1 MSKALQISIQSDQI
15 SPGSANYTLPSFPPS
30 PDFPITVDG
39 LGAPLNRVK
48 DTKWNFV
55 HMCNRSI
62 SLNFKSHTNGKMT
75 KNIISNIEIFQHL
88 ITYLMYGTKSI
99 TVSTVF
105 YYFNKLNEV
114 FRVAAKYDTPIL
126 EMHRFPKLIDEI
138 GRKLKQGGACHILLY
153 LNAHKEH
160 LGFEFLDTQSITR
173 IFELAATKENTQTP
187 YIPERIWRYQITRLQ
202 HAIKEFNTNKKN
214 IKQLFSYYLDIYR
227 KNGILDEAF
236 LKESG
241 YISPLKYF
249 HPNGS
254 FHANAKSFGVDE
266 VIANWTLSLGS
277 DPITNLNI
285 NSLSKYL
292 GIISRVALI
301 LIGNYTGMRKGEL
314 STLTSICF
322 IHEYD
327 EIYGDLYFIEGRT
340 TKTIQDDNARWA
352 VPPEAKYAVEALTSI
367 AKLRLDCAILNP
379 LVNTENIKEEE
390 FPLLLRSYEPWGGLK
405 NNEKKLAIDTEIILG
420 YGLLIKHCPQL
431 FDKAAITIT
440 DEDLKQARQ
449 VTPSLP
455 PEYHVGAAWPFA
467 MHQLRRTLIVNASY
481 SGLVSGFSMQFQM
494 KHLFMAMTKHY
505 AQNFTGKG
513 IEREFQIEFNQALAE
528 GFSKALAEI
537 RSKQYFSPYG
547 DDHKILM
554 TEFLTEKDTKA
565 LMKMIQS
572 NGIPVRETL
581 LGLCMSRFP
590 CEFGGFDSITN
601 CSSCHE
607 AAFNKKKEPAL
618 KRLINR
624 LMDDLRN
631 APQDHP
637 IHESLTKQLKVAKEI
652 HHVMLA

>member
-15 SPGSANYTLPSFPPS
+15 TPGSANYTLPNFPPS
-30 PDFPITVDG
+30 PEFPITVDR

-55 HMCNRSI
+55 YMCNRSI

-75 KNIISNIEIFQHL
+75 KNITSNIEIFQHL

-99 TVSTVF
+99 TISTVF
-105 YYFNKLNEV
+105 YYFNKLNKV
-114 FRVAAKYDTPIL
+114 FRIAAKYDTPIL
-126 EMHRFPKLIDEI
+126 EMHRFPILIDEV

-173 IFELAATKENTQTP
+173 IFELAANKENTQTP

-202 HAIKEFNTNKKN
+202 HAIQEFNTNQKN
-214 IKQLFSYYLDIYR
+214 IKQLFSYYLDVYR
-227 KNGILDEAF
+227 KDGLLDEAF
-236 LKESG
+236 LKEDG
-241 YISPLKYF
+241 YVSPLKYF

-254 FHANAKSFGVDE
+254 FHANARSFGVDE
-266 VIANWTLSLGS
+266 LITRWTLSSES
-277 DPITNLNI
+277 DPIASLNI

-292 GIISRVALI
+292 GIVSRVALI

-314 STLTSICF
+314 STLTSVCF

-352 VPPEAKYAVEALTSI
+352 VPPEAKYPVQALISI
-367 AKLRLDCAILNP
+367 AKLRLDCAISNP
-379 LVNTENIKEEE
+379 LVNTENVKKEK

-405 NNEKKLAIDTEIILG
+405 NNEKQLAINTEITLD

-431 FDKAAITIT
+431 FDRAAITIT

-455 PEYHVGAAWPFA
+455 PEYHVGAVWPFA

-547 DDHKILM
+547 DDHKMLM

-572 NGIPVRETL
+572 NGIPIRETL
-581 LGLCMSRFP
+581 LGLCMSRLP
-590 CEFGGFDSITN
+590 CEYGGFDSITN

-607 AAFNKKKEPAL
+607 AAFNKQKEPAL
-618 KRLINR
+618 KRLIIR
-624 LMDDLRN
+624 LIDDLRN

-637 IHESLTKQLKVAKEI
+637 VYDSLTKQLKAAKEI